1 MAEALSRPRAHLN
14 EIDRR
19 LAAGG
24 ERGQPLAL
32 ELTGIA
38 VARQV
43 LVEPMRE
50 PVREPVQ
57 TLDRSLAQEPNS
69 RLSAPLRQAREQ
81 G

>member
-1 MAEALSRPRAHLN
+1 MAEPFSRPRAHLN

-38 VARQV
+38 VARRV
-43 LVEPMRE
+43 LIE